1 MNMATRKKRSDII
14 FPEREATMRDVVMF
28 SLWAGVD
35 MRLVVFPK
43 PKKTSRKRKVDPK
56 KPRA

>member
-1 MNMATRKKRSDII
+1 MATRKKRSDII

-56 KPRA
+56 KTRA